1 MGLRA
6 LCIRAQ
12 CFFLLLNIVMTPDF
26 EPDLDYVVDAIADA
40 YAYVLLAVEDN
51 KLERAWFWQCELERL
66 TAGLDHWVAQS
77 K

>member
-1 MGLRA
+1 
-6 LCIRAQ
+6 
-12 CFFLLLNIVMTPDF
+12 MTPDF